1 MTNYPIADFL
11 TRLNNARM
19 AKIKEVSLTSTKYI
33 KAAATAL
40 KKTGYLEEVNEKQG
54 VLTVRLTYKKKE
66 PLMLGLKIIS
76 RPGLRI
82 YKGADE
88 LAKIKSP
95 SIFLVSS
102 PKGVI
107 SSREAIKARLGG
119 EVIAEIW

>member
-11 TRLNNARM
+11 IRLNNARL
-19 AKIKEVSLTSTKYI
+19 AKKKEVVLPGTKLI
-33 KAAATAL
+33 KASALAL
-40 KKTGYLEEVNEKQG
+40 KKAGYLDEVSEKAG
-54 VLTVRLTYKKKE
+54 ILTAKLTYQKKA

-95 SIFLVSS
+95 SIFLISS
-102 PKGVI
+102 SKGVI
-107 SSREAIKARLGG
+107 SSREAIKERLGG
-119 EVIAEIW
+119 EVIAEVW